1 PQPHKETHALPI
13 LTQVKYT
20 LPKVVEYTIKTQ
32 LSDIPASEILKELD
46 RKGAVGLVTRIRNLQ
61 SQGVIQQ

>member
-1 PQPHKETHALPI
+1 S
-13 LTQVKYT
+13 QVKYT